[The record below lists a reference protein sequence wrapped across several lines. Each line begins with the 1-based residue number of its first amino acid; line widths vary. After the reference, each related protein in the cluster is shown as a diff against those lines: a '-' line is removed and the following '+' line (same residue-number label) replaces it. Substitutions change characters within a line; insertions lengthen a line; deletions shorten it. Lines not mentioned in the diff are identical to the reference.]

1 VSRYL
6 ARLVKLE
13 ASIPLAQPEAVGG
26 RQPVDF
32 AKVIAKIEAETAR
45 VAALPP
51 KAKISHLQC
60 KIAETTALAASP
72 PPADPPGSVPGL
84 AERFHALHRQAV
96 KSGFPM
102 EYYEIRRC
110 EIQLLHEAGY
120 DVGELV
126 RQHRRWADLPWQWL
140 PSGERLPAD
149 AQALID
155 DFLFDA

>member
-1 VSRYL
+1 MSRYL
-6 ARLVKLE
+6 ARLAKLE
-13 ASIPLAQPEAVGG
+13 ASIAPPQPEAVGG

-96 KSGFPM
+96 KAGFHV
-102 EYYEIRRC
+102 ELHEIRRC
-110 EIQLLHEAGY
+110 EIQLLRDAGY

-126 RQHRRWADLPWQWL
+126 RRHQRYADFPWQWL
-140 PSGERLPAD
+140 SSDERLPAD

-155 DFLFDA
+155 DLLFDA